1 MNQEVRCLTVA
12 QELGYCQRMDKP
24 FAGTLSFD
32 CSEVD
37 SAPRSQ
43 GEHEHG
49 VMVVDVK
56 YALREDPL
64 AGSHRATPTRPRLRR
79 WMLGENLGQSHV
91 RHPRCPSDLAGGSAK
106 GHETSWV

>member
-1 MNQEVRCLTVA
+1 MSYGCTGVGLLSADGQAVRWNS
-12 QELGYCQRMDKP
+12 
-24 FAGTLSFD
+24 SFD

-64 AGSHRATPTRPRLRR
+64 AGIHRATPTRPRLRR
-79 WMLGENLGQSHV
+79 LILGGNLGQSHV